1 VKVPVSV
8 RLDPDVLEWLGHGQ
22 PGWQARL
29 NAALR
34 AARAANPGAL
44 FVVDVDPA
52 LLPRLDAYAAR
63 SGVDREA
70 AMGELV
76 TRGLDLVGASSS
88 AAGVTPRAPGRQPA
102 PSAPQ
107 ASAANPRRTLVG
119 YDPTT
124 GAPIYRGGE
133 Q

>member
-1 VKVPVSV
+1 VSV
-8 RLDPDVLEWLGHGQ
+8 RLDADVLEWLGHGQ

-34 AARAANPGAL
+34 AARVANPGAL

-63 SGVDREA
+63 SGLDREA

-76 TRGLDLVGASSS
+76 ARGLDLVGASSA
-88 AAGVTPRAPGRQPA
+88 AAGVPPRAPGRKP
-102 PSAPQ
+102 APQ

-124 GAPIYRGGE
+124 GAPIYRRGE